1 MANSALNKLKSR
13 AKSKT
18 LVGKQK
24 NLDVNKNG
32 KLDKE
37 DFKILRGDKMAKGGL
52 TQDQKEKLEY
62 LKGQESSINEFIV
75 LIFIVSTP
83 LNSLCVIE

>member
-37 DFKILRGDKMAKGGL
+37 DFKILRGEKMATGGEVKVFE
-52 TQDQKEKLEY
+52 TKCQ
-62 LKGQESSINEFIV
+62 
-75 LIFIVSTP
+75 
-83 LNSLCVIE
+83 IERIM